1 MIITKKM
8 ETNDSVLNII
18 DEYIGS
24 RIRVRRNLLG
34 LSQDQLA
41 QMLNI
46 SFQQVQKYEKGNNRI
61 AGSRIWQLA
70 RALNV
75 SVGYFFEGIERNLI
89 YKGIDFD
96 GYAGDCLC
104 DSFDDDNMPEVP
116 YGMETNVK
124 ELVDAFIAIKNPV
137 VATQILELVKTLGS
151 SEQTNENTF
160 NDEY

>member
-1 MIITKKM
+1 M
-8 ETNDSVLNII
+8 ETNENVLNII

-24 RIRVRRNLLG
+24 RIRIRRNLLG
-34 LSQDQLA
+34 MSQDQLA

-89 YKGIDFD
+89 YKGVDFD
-96 GYAGDCLC
+96 NYASDCLC
-104 DSFDDDNMPEVP
+104 DSFSQDEMPEVP
-116 YGMETNVK
+116 YEMENSVK
-124 ELVDAFIAIKNPV
+124 ELVEAFISIKDPV
-137 VATQILELVKTLGS
+137 VADHILELVKMLGRS
-151 SEQTNENTF
+151 DQGKINH
-160 NDEY
+160 